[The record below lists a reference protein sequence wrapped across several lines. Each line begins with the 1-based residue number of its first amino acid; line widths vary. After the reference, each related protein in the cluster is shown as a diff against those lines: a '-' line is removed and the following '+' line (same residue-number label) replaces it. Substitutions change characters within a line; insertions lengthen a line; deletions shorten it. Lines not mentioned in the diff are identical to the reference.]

1 MNILKDKRGFLDTE
15 VFMTVPFLILFGFS
29 FTATILGYIMG
40 NKWGLPSLPI
50 WQLIAIIVVE
60 FIASYFFA
68 SQQ

>member
-1 MNILKDKRGFLDTE
+1 MKLFEDKRGFVDTE
-15 VFMTVPFLILFGFS
+15 ILMSVPFLVLFGFS

-60 FIASYFFA
+60 FIASYFFVA
-68 SQQ
+68 RQ